1 MSNGEL
7 FESGEVDKLDPDTVL
22 ANMEDPKVLARWQGT
37 LVEMSS
43 LAENQ
48 LLQVLPDKLLPNKLE
63 EVPKIARAVVYAIC
77 QTMGGAVV
85 YIPRGDALRRA
96 LRDAEIFREW
106 RDKNVRPDALGR
118 KFNLSSQAVYD
129 IIARQRALHR
139 QLEPDLFGYQ
149 DVPKRLH

>member
-7 FESGEVDKLDPDTVL
+7 FDSGEVDKLDPD
-22 ANMEDPKVLARWQGT
+22 KVLARMEDPSVLARWEGT

-43 LAENQ
+43 LAENKLLQ
-48 LLQVLPDKLLPNKLE
+48 LLPGMADT
-63 EVPKIARAVVYAIC
+63 VPKIAREMVYAIC

-85 YIPRGDALRRA
+85 YIPRGDKLRRA

-106 RDKNVRPDALGR
+106 RDKNVRPDALAR
-118 KFNLSSQAVYD
+118 KFDLSSQAVYD

-139 QLEPDLFGYQ
+139 QQEPDLFGYQ
-149 DVPKRLH
+149 DAPKRLH